1 MSFDKFKEIDAS
13 KVPLGTYISMISK
26 SYSKYL
32 NYKFNDIGLNSTQ
45 VNILFHIHFKNNL
58 NQEEIAKRCNIN
70 KGAVARSLKKLEDEG
85 YLIREV
91 DEDNRRQNKIK
102 LTEKG
107 EKNFKQIKEIS
118 LNYESKVLENLY
130 NEDIKKL
137 KTILKDVTI
146 KTNEIRQ
153 EIEENK
159 I

>member
-1 MSFDKFKEIDAS
+1 MSFDKFKEVDAS
-13 KVPLGTYISMISK
+13 KVPLGTYIQIISK
-26 SYSKYL
+26 AYSKYL

-45 VNILFHIHFKNNL
+45 VNILFQIHFKYNL

-107 EKNFKQIKEIS
+107 EKNFKKIKEIS
-118 LNYESKVLENLY
+118 LNYESKVLENLDDKQIR
-130 NEDIKKL
+130 ELKKL
-137 KTILKDVTI
+137 LKSI
-146 KTNEIRQ
+146 A
-153 EIEENK
+153 IETNK
-159 I
+159 IKENRSK